1 MRRSDEV
8 GGRDFVCLIEYL
20 RDVRKTKNGRKDQCV
35 KGILN
40 LLELLMSCLS

>member
-1 MRRSDEV
+1 MIGKHQCHRAVRGESNRV
-8 GGRDFVCLIEYL
+8 VIRMVEY
-20 RDVRKTKNGRKDQCV
+20 DVSNQCV